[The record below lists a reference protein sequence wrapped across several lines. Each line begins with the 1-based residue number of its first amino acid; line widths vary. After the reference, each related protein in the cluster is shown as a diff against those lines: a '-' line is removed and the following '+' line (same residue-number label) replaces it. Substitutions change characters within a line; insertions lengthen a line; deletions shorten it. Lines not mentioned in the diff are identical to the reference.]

1 MIQETLFNI
10 PYYTIPTLNFKTKKK
25 QLTNLLKSYP
35 EKKTG
40 IQPFSTNRQSNRD
53 GLAQGFSK
61 IIEEESGLL
70 TQKLKSGVA
79 IKDIWSVSYKKGE
92 YHSPHN
98 HGSLGWA
105 GILYLDLPK
114 DSPGTS
120 YIQPWNDIVNDTSI
134 YHPVKVV
141 EGQIVVVPQFILHFS
156 PPNISKKQKRII
168 SWDMDLIPNQ

>member
-40 IQPFSTNRQSNRD
+40 IQPISTNRQSNRN

-61 IIEEESGLL
+61 INSEELNLL
-70 TQKLKSGVA
+70 TQKLKMGVA
-79 IKDIWSVSYKKGE
+79 IQDIWSVSYSKGE

-105 GILYLDLPK
+105 GILYLDFPEG
-114 DSPGTS
+114 SQPTN
-120 YIQPWNDIVNDTSI
+120 YIQPWQNISNDTTMFNSLPVKEGDIV
-134 YHPVKVV
+134 
-141 EGQIVVVPQFILHFS
+141 IVPKFINHFS
-156 PPNISKKQKRII
+156 PPHKGKKQKRII
-168 SWDMDLIPNQ
+168 SWDMKI

>member
-10 PYYTIPTLNFKTKKK
+10 PYYTLPTLNFKVKKK
-25 QLTNLLKSYP
+25 KLINLLKSYP

-40 IQPFSTNRQSNRD
+40 IQPFSTNRQSNRN

-61 IIEEESGLL
+61 ILEEELNLL
-70 TQKLKSGVA
+70 TNKVKAGVK
-79 IKDIWSVSYKKGE
+79 IKDIWSVSYTKGE

-98 HGSLGWA
+98 HGSIGWA

-114 DSPGTS
+114 DSPVTS
-120 YIQPWNDIVNDTSI
+120 YLQPWNDIQNDTSI

-141 EGQIVVVPQFILHFS
+141 EGQIVIVPQFVTHFS
-156 PPNISKKQKRII
+156 PPNKSTKKKRII
-168 SWDMDLIPNQ
+168 SWDMELIQA

>member
-10 PYYTIPTLNFKTKKK
+10 PYYTLPTLNFKVKKK
-25 QLTNLLKSYP
+25 KLINLLKSYP

-40 IQPFSTNRQSNRD
+40 IQPFSTNRQSNRN

-61 IIEEESGLL
+61 ILEEELNLL
-70 TQKLKSGVA
+70 TNKVKAGVK
-79 IKDIWSVSYKKGE
+79 IKDIWSVSYTKGE

-98 HGSLGWA
+98 HGSIGWA

-114 DSPGTS
+114 DSPVTS
-120 YIQPWNDIVNDTSI
+120 YLQPWNDIQNDTSI

-141 EGQIVVVPQFILHFS
+141 EGQIVIVPQFVTHFS
-156 PPNISKKQKRII
+156 PPNKSTKKKIII
-168 SWDMDLIPNQ
+168 SWDMELIPA

>member
-10 PYYTIPTLNFKTKKK
+10 PYYTLPTLNFKVKKK
-25 QLTNLLKSYP
+25 KLTNLLKSYP

-40 IQPFSTNRQSNRD
+40 IQPFSTNRQSNRN

-61 IIEEESGLL
+61 ILEEELNLL
-70 TQKLKSGVA
+70 TNKVKAGVK
-79 IKDIWSVSYKKGE
+79 IKDIWSVSYTKGE

-98 HGSLGWA
+98 HGSIGWA

-114 DSPGTS
+114 DSPVTS
-120 YIQPWNDIVNDTSI
+120 YLQPWNDIQNDTSI

-141 EGQIVVVPQFILHFS
+141 EGQIVIVPQFVTHFS
-156 PPNISKKQKRII
+156 PPNNSTKKKRII
-168 SWDMDLIPNQ
+168 SWDMELIPA